1 MVTKQIES
9 NGLEITK
16 SRTGLKRSAIQ
27 IKATIIF
34 EWRRNLKN
42 LIIMLCVATAIY
54 VLTLVINLI
63 QEYRTGESPEDLVDY
78 IKSFLFMIDFL
89 ILIIA
94 AAFGGSIIAEDYH
107 SQTGNLVFPKITK
120 ARLLTGRV
128 IARYLYSALTVIFFY
143 LLVIITTLIKYGS
156 VSELVWVSMVWSLLY
171 TFLVLSFVVFF
182 SSFMKSTSATLIT
195 SILFILMVFNLAN
208 MILMFTGVEIE
219 PFFILTYYASIITQS
234 FAMPTTRF
242 AEFSMGFNGGHGPT
256 FMSWITPSI
265 EGAIIGMLIY
275 SALLLIAAY
284 FFFRRRQQ
292 KQ

>member
-1 MVTKQIES
+1 MVIEQIES
-9 NGLEITK
+9 NGLEITR

-42 LIIMLCVATAIY
+42 LMIMLCVATAIY

-63 QEYRTGESPEDLVDY
+63 QEYRTGESPENLVDY

-94 AAFGGSIIAEDYH
+94 ATFGGSIIAEDYH

-120 ARLLTGRV
+120 ARLLTGRF
-128 IARYLYSALTVIFFY
+128 IARYMYSALSVIFFY
-143 LLVIITTLIKYGS
+143 LLVIITTLIKYGT
-156 VSELVWVSMVWSLLY
+156 VSELVWVSMIWALAY

-182 SSFMKSTSATLIT
+182 SSFMKNTAATLIT
-195 SILFILMVFNLAN
+195 SILLILIVFNLAN
-208 MILMFTGVEIE
+208 SILMFTGVEIE
-219 PFFILTYYASIITQS
+219 PLFILTYHASIITQS
-234 FAMPTTRF
+234 FAIPTTRY
-242 AEFSMGFNGGHGPT
+242 AEITMGPPGGDGPT

-275 SALLLIAAY
+275 SAILLLAAY